1 MSIVALL
8 SGITLIIVG
17 LLIWKFKLVGIL
29 AGYTHNTGI
38 DETRLATISG
48 LLLNLVGTL
57 LLLEAILIFKGLI
70 IPDKAIFVVLATI
83 IIGIIVVAVVTSH
96 YSK

>member
-29 AGYTHNTGI
+29 ASYTHNTGI

-48 LLLNLVGTL
+48 LLLTLVGAL
-57 LLLEAILIFKGLI
+57 LLLESILIFKGLI